1 MEQKAWT
8 GVGNWGKEAEGTQ
21 SMCPL
26 GLAVSSLGV
35 GTSFGL
41 QHLNSIYLAMDNKSI
56 ILMLFQLLE
65 VLLVEIHSVVKNGKG
80 YNE

>member
-1 MEQKAWT
+1 MLE
-8 GVGNWGKEAEGTQ
+8 
-21 SMCPL
+21 
-26 GLAVSSLGV
+26 